1 MSFFNKISNIFAK
14 NKDIHKTLEF
24 KVEFN
29 GENILLTPN
38 QDINKLEN
46 IIDLINIYNIETRMN
61 SILVSYNELYDLYY
75 NENDEKI
82 DDYKY
87 FNLPDLF
94 EGFINIENDNYLSS
108 SDVKYRFSFE
118 DSKGKYTLKS
128 GSVLKLDL
136 DNKYKVM
143 PRNMFNLVESLKEY
157 NSNES
162 YRKDEAYQF
171 EMVRLIKDYSKEVD
185 IILNDTLRK
194 EEVPVVID
202 KIKIDF
208 EDDGET
214 LSIFPKLSDVKE
226 TNNQLINN
234 INQYENTKGIYSTKD
249 KDGNKTRYVIKHKD
263 TLETVL
269 KNKSLKGKE
278 RLEILRGKS
287 STL

>member
-249 KDGNKTRYVIKHKD
+249 NNVENKT
-263 TLETVL
+263 E
-269 KNKSLKGKE
+269 
-278 RLEILRGKS
+278 
-287 STL
+287 